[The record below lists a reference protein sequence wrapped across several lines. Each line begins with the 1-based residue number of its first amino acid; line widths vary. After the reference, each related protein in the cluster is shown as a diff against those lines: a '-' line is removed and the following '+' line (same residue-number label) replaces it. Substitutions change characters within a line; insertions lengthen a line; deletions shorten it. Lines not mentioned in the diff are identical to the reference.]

1 MQFGW
6 RIAVMLLLLPAVCEA
21 QSGDGDPD
29 MEPRISCTSHI
40 MMKRCNLTCKLLEG
54 RNDDEDDEEGGG
66 DGGDSIERMTLCYL
80 HYDSNVMEKCMETY
94 SDTFSSP
101 DLKPLSELRLT
112 VHLKSGGR
120 ISQNLYLK
128 NIVKPMSPQVFNITF
143 QEESNEA
150 KIWIQIP
157 YQKDYLKV
165 KNQEFQFQI
174 ETAGEIM
181 IQNTSSQ
188 DFININMGYLKKG
201 SKYYVKVRARTL
213 PKIFQGT
220 WSEWSE
226 TFTFLTPENLQ
237 KQTSGVQVEP
247 YQVGVCLVSLL
258 MVTFSI
264 IIIIILWKNK
274 IFTYMWPSIPHPKQ
288 TLVQIC
294 KPNNPLLL
302 TFRPEVLSDLKVYPV
317 ETTARE
323 ETEPA
328 ISPASAA
335 AYSTQSSE
343 PCSTQS
349 LDCRSTASASTEE
362 LELSALLS
370 RSSSEA
376 EDSLSSCSPSPI
388 DILQLGER
396 PEQPEQQFEVND
408 FEVFGANRQEEA
420 YVTMS
425 SFYKIK

>member
-21 QSGDGDPD
+21 QSGDGDTD

-40 MMKRCNLTCKLLEG
+40 MVERCNLTCKLAEG
-54 RNDDEDDEEGGG
+54 RNDDEDDEDGGG

-80 HYDSNVMEKCMETY
+80 DYDISVKKKCLETS

-101 DLKPLSELRLT
+101 DLKPLSELSLT
-112 VHLKSGGR
+112 VQLKSGVN
-120 ISQNLYLK
+120 ISQTLYLK

-157 YQKDYLKV
+157 YHKDYLKV
-165 KNQEFQFQI
+165 DNQEFQFRI
-174 ETAGEIM
+174 ETAEKTLTE
-181 IQNTSSQ
+181 NTSSQ
-188 DFININMGYLKKG
+188 DFIKINFEPFEKG
-201 SKYYVKVRARTL
+201 SKCSVKVRARTL
-213 PKIFQGT
+213 PKTFQGT

-226 TFTFLTPENLQ
+226 TFTFLTPENPQ
-237 KQTSGVQVEP
+237 KQTSGVQVEV
-247 YQVGVCLVSLL
+247 YQVGVCLVSVLV
-258 MVTFSI
+258 VTFSI
-264 IIIIILWKNK
+264 IVLWKNK

-302 TFRPEVLSDLKVYPV
+302 TFRPEVFSDLKVYPV
-317 ETTARE
+317 KTTACE

-335 AYSTQSSE
+335 AYSAQSRE
-343 PCSTQS
+343 PCSTES
-349 LDCRSTASASTEE
+349 SDCRSTASASTEE
-362 LELSALLS
+362 LEISALLS

-376 EDSLSSCSPSPI
+376 EDSLSSSSPSPVH
-388 DILQLGER
+388 ILQLGER
-396 PEQPEQQFEVND
+396 PEQPEQQVEGNE
-408 FEVFGANRQEEA
+408 FEVFGVNRQEEA